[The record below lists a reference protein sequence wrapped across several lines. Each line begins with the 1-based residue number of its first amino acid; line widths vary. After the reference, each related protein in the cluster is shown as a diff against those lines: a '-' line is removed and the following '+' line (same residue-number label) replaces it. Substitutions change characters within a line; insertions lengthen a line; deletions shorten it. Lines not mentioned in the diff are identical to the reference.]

1 MELENILFGLFLFIA
16 LILSL
21 LVNAYQLKIHYK
33 EKEDI
38 FAKFMAK
45 SLGEAEYFKKV
56 YPQEMKEELEKMKK
70 DREREKELTAGEIAA
85 SRAAEQL

>member
-1 MELENILFGLFLFIA
+1 MELENILLGLFLFIA

-21 LVNAYQLKIHYK
+21 LINAYQLKIHYK

-45 SLGEAEYFKKV
+45 NLTEAEYFKKE
-56 YPQEMKEELEKMKK
+56 YPGLVKEGQKKMEE
-70 DREREKELTAGEIAA
+70 ERTTKLTAEEIVAK
-85 SRAAEQL
+85 RAADNL

>member
-1 MELENILFGLFLFIA
+1 MELENILLGLFLFIA

-21 LVNAYQLKIHYK
+21 LINAYQLKIHYK

-45 SLGEAEYFKKV
+45 NLTEAEYFKKE
-56 YPQEMKEELEKMKK
+56 YPGLVKEGQKKMEE
-70 DREREKELTAGEIAA
+70 ERTTKLTAEEIVAK
-85 SRAAEQL
+85 RAAENL